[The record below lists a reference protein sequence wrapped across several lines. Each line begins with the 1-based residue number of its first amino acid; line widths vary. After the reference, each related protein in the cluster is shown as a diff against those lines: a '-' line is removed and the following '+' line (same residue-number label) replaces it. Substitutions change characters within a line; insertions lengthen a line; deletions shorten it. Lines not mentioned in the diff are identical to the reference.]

1 MSFAYLEFLLA
12 NALDCDFVFFG
23 AAALPLAAFLGV
35 AALPLAAFLGVAA
48 LPLAA
53 FLGVAALPLAD
64 FAGSETDE
72 FFFALPAVAELGA
85 ERVMT
90 IDFSETEILPFCSTT
105 TT

>member
-23 AAALPLAAFLGV
+23 A
-35 AALPLAAFLGVAA
+35 AA